1 MRILHSDVPQYIGNT
16 SSAVYEDLPRTAH
29 VNIPGLAHSGTVLSF
44 SPAEPLQCPKC
55 DKIFPKGSNKTSL
68 SQHVDGNKCKRAV
81 AARSSQRNAPASR
94 VDSASVP
101 IPLLH
106 PPAPTIQSLPAYGPC
121 PGLRIEWDEDDFWE
135 SYPMKMH
142 KSSSL
147 KRPNYDFISLDPP
160 QIRSKR
166 CQGASLIPGLACPVC
181 ADLNLDISVVR
192 ERAGRNFEQIRSED
206 DLSWKQLREKLDAT
220 KKANNELKLKESVT
234 SAQQR
239 LADFKALFQFLG
251 LNSVPALHR
260 VLANAVQEGWSAK
273 KLLQQCQLAV
283 QGKYT
288 ARNYTQ
294 YDIDL
299 AILIYELGGAGTLY
313 AMNHSIF
320 ALPSRNTIQPYR
332 RQHNIVPS
340 VAEPRRWRSGPQG
353 PDEPILHGHTLS
365 FDELATERRIDY
377 MPATDE
383 MGGFCLEHLDAL
395 KTVKIGKDTK
405 TVEEAAEA
413 VREGRV
419 HISHE
424 TSVGAIS
431 RLSQT
436 NYGAKPVFMGPSCKK
451 GGWRDCLRTMET
463 VVEAWK
469 RSPHGEIK
477 HGPILSVAADGD
489 PRRGAALFV
498 MCMHTEIIPGNPL
511 YPFICNLP
519 GLNRMVGKDNLTKD
533 KDPKHLKKRIRTTFC
548 SPEAVVVKSICI
560 NRDMLLKWLERLP
573 DHDWTEASIYA
584 LLNPSDAQNVPNTI
598 KLLLCIV
605 ALRDLDPEDFDPS
618 EAAEFEAICL
628 LGETLDAL
636 LQPFI
641 NTELSLSEQIESL
654 IKFSHLICALYLQ
667 NGPAFFPNQLYAD
680 LQAMFKNAILMVP
693 KTRIINGKLKV
704 FICLLGDDVLEAL
717 FGRSRMIGGHS
728 PNCSIGELR
737 DRFGSAMN
745 LDFIYEKHPELER
758 QPRRLNFFRK
768 RHVDH
773 LRPPH
778 WTRELRADSCDLD
791 KCWVRGV
798 KSTEAVLE
806 KYGVQMTMSFSE
818 RFKKKDT
825 DLMRPFGG
833 KYPATSTDVDRS
845 MGNYSDIA
853 PVDPTSTNS
862 LHNTDFD
869 AIIASEIS
877 RRSPDTLLHSH
888 FAEID
893 KNGNVRHKKS
903 IVRTLFDMT
912 PDTHSSHDRLQR
924 IHGFTVGG
932 KSWIHEDSPTS
943 DEMSLATHFQL
954 GNLFATLACYNGSH
968 IGLAIAKC
976 TMIKNGPTG
985 SKVTYFNY
993 AGSIGHTINFPESST
1008 KATQTE
1014 SGQTACR
1021 IKAVQAH
1028 QRITDNG
1035 RQMNRS
1041 LTMVTG
1047 DHLKSLV
1054 LSLTSAEA
1062 ETVEWAWDG
1071 QFISFSLKKK
1081 QKSTGEVSRLR
1092 NLQVSVST
1100 RLIDPIQEKAREA
1113 STFNLQLP
1121 PSGREKTWLF
1131 SDTVLLESW
1140 HTLWNRLIGD
1150 KTLHTLFPNF
1160 TADTAIQQSLIDRR
1174 SCRVCQKPVKE
1185 TDRQIHVGQHIMMAL
1200 CGVKDTS
1207 AKTPQRFQVSDGY
1220 PCGTCGGKSSTGPC
1234 KIGITRGKA
1243 QSDCP
1248 SHYPFPISAAA
1259 KFLPTRPYTNIPI
1272 KCELKCD
1279 EFHWKYNFPNHLEER
1294 HPGWRQLIT
1303 PAFTSQLQITRVEQ
1317 LALKIPEEKVIE
1329 WPAPPP
1335 AVAAVPPPNPSI
1347 FPHTHSNKRSISSLL
1362 SSPSRRDKEN
1372 EDPRRPPKL
1381 MRYN

>member
-1 MRILHSDVPQYIGNT
+1 
-16 SSAVYEDLPRTAH
+16 
-29 VNIPGLAHSGTVLSF
+29 
-44 SPAEPLQCPKC
+44 
-55 DKIFPKGSNKTSL
+55 
-68 SQHVDGNKCKRAV
+68 
-81 AARSSQRNAPASR
+81 
-94 VDSASVP
+94 
-101 IPLLH
+101 
-106 PPAPTIQSLPAYGPC
+106 
-121 PGLRIEWDEDDFWE
+121 
-135 SYPMKMH
+135 
-142 KSSSL
+142 
-147 KRPNYDFISLDPP
+147 
-160 QIRSKR
+160 
-166 CQGASLIPGLACPVC
+166 
-181 ADLNLDISVVR
+181 
-192 ERAGRNFEQIRSED
+192 
-206 DLSWKQLREKLDAT
+206 
-220 KKANNELKLKESVT
+220 
-234 SAQQR
+234 
-239 LADFKALFQFLG
+239 
-251 LNSVPALHR
+251 
-260 VLANAVQEGWSAK
+260 
-273 KLLQQCQLAV
+273 
-283 QGKYT
+283 
-288 ARNYTQ
+288 
-294 YDIDL
+294 
-299 AILIYELGGAGTLY
+299 
-313 AMNHSIF
+313 
-320 ALPSRNTIQPYR
+320 
-332 RQHNIVPS
+332 
-340 VAEPRRWRSGPQG
+340 
-353 PDEPILHGHTLS
+353 
-365 FDELATERRIDY
+365 
-377 MPATDE
+377 
-383 MGGFCLEHLDAL
+383 
-395 KTVKIGKDTK
+395 
-405 TVEEAAEA
+405 
-413 VREGRV
+413 
-419 HISHE
+419 
-424 TSVGAIS
+424 
-431 RLSQT
+431 
-436 NYGAKPVFMGPSCKK
+436 
-451 GGWRDCLRTMET
+451 
-463 VVEAWK
+463 
-469 RSPHGEIK
+469 
-477 HGPILSVAADGD
+477 
-489 PRRGAALFV
+489 
-498 MCMHTEIIPGNPL
+498 
-511 YPFICNLP
+511 
-519 GLNRMVGKDNLTKD
+519 MVGKDNLTKD

-693 KTRIINGKLKV
+693 KTRIINGILKV

-903 IVRTLFDMT
+903 IVRTLFDIT

-985 SKVTYFNY
+985 SKS
-993 AGSIGHTINFPESST
+993 ASISAIPRSELHLTASPHII
-1008 KATQTE
+1008 
-1014 SGQTACR
+1014 SGQ
-1021 IKAVQAH
+1021 
-1028 QRITDNG
+1028 
-1035 RQMNRS
+1035 
-1041 LTMVTG
+1041 
-1047 DHLKSLV
+1047 V

-1160 TADTAIQQSLIDRR
+1160 TGVYDGVFPYQIASTPECRGVVYSSPIADTAIQQSLIDRR

-1207 AKTPQRFQVSDGY
+1207 AKTPTDIPV
-1220 PCGTCGGKSSTGPC
+1220 
-1234 KIGITRGKA
+1234 A

-1329 WPAPPP
+1329 WPPPPP